1 MSSLFREE
9 IVKELLYSALFGL
22 VGSVLL
28 GVAAFIFFFFVEYE
42 KTIMMSKFRI
52 SGRRIAAVTGDKPMT
67 KTSDQPDALNA
78 ESELL
83 DAARGPSASCLSPLA
98 DAALA
103 YVDALGREKPANLGR
118 GWLAYQL
125 KTFAAQAIVDDRRK
139 LLADDDEAIAV
150 MAQSAA
156 AWLRLNDH
164 ERDDLY
170 CNMRAVLA
178 ALRKKWSVG

>member
-1 MSSLFREE
+1 
-9 IVKELLYSALFGL
+9 
-22 VGSVLL
+22 
-28 GVAAFIFFFFVEYE
+28 
-42 KTIMMSKFRI
+42 
-52 SGRRIAAVTGDKPMT
+52 MT

-139 LLADDDEAIAV
+139 LGRAQPAASDMERAKQLILLLPEFDLLDENSWPS
-150 MAQSAA
+150 MEQTLAA
-156 AWLRLNDH
+156 ALAEARQE
-164 ERDDLY
+164 ERERCAKMVEGWADSVRYSQYDPDWRGKVAMY
-170 CNMRAVLA
+170 ETIA
-178 ALRKKWSVG
+178 AAIRNLP